1 MCKTGKCQSLFCAC
15 ESLVPMSHGDAAE
28 FLLVAHTILFSE
40 VLVLPELWL

>member
-1 MCKTGKCQSLFCAC
+1 
-15 ESLVPMSHGDAAE
+15 MSHGDAAE